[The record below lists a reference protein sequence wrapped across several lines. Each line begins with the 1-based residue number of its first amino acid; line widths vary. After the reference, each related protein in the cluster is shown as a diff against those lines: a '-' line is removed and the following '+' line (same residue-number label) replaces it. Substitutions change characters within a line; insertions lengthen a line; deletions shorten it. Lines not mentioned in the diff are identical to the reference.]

1 MTEAR
6 QVSRKVRRTDGRRGR
21 SRPSAGLP
29 SGDLLSP
36 EERIAELEA
45 RLARLEGGAGLRE
58 RGRHMLDRVM
68 PPDASRHFRNAGREE
83 LLGIRSIVDF
93 WIRRIDA
100 ADDRAPSGKSG
111 RESIEI
117 E

>member
-1 MTEAR
+1 MSEAR
-6 QVSRKVRRTDGRRGR
+6 NASVEVRRSDSGPTR
-21 SRPSAGLP
+21 SSTSAGLP
-29 SGDLLSP
+29 DDNMAAAD
-36 EERIAELEA
+36 RIAELDA
-45 RLARLEGGAGLRE
+45 RLARLEGSTGYRE
-58 RGRHMLDRVM
+58 RGRNLLGRVM

-100 ADDRAPSGKSG
+100 ADEHAESRKPEP
-111 RESIEI
+111 ESIEI